1 MIHQANVAHR
11 VGQGSTVEEIR
22 ERVNGH
28 SEEGVETLNQM
39 LRHLQANEVDLKR
52 EKPIMSPWLTYSNDK
67 ERFVGAHA
75 EKANKYVKDTYRAPY
90 LIPEKV

>member
-1 MIHQANVAHR
+1 MC
-11 VGQGSTVEEIR
+11 IR
-22 ERVNGH
+22 D
-28 SEEGVETLNQM
+28 S
-39 LRHLQANEVDLKR
+39 
-52 EKPIMSPWLTYSNDK
+52 MSPWLTYSNDK